1 MKKIKDLLQRMLY
14 ILNRYQKILCV
25 MVCGMTIIGS
35 VLECLGVT
43 IIIPVVNVILSPET
57 LMNNKYISQNPLIIN
72 MEYKGLVLLIVGG
85 VIVVYILKNGFFIFM
100 SWVRVKFS
108 CKIQREISVKM
119 MESYMSR
126 GYQFFLDKD
135 FGELNRGVSGDTTGV
150 YNALN
155 AGFRLFSDVMTIVL
169 ICIFMF
175 IADWSLAL
183 MMIAVSVVCV
193 LLIYFVFRRNMYTA
207 GIQTRSYSAKASQA
221 LVQAFAGIKDV
232 LVLRKQKYF
241 IDTYERNTIQVQ
253 LAQCKTVIGQESPA
267 YIVEGLCVSG
277 ILAVVGFK
285 IALGG
290 NGTEFISV
298 LAAFAVGAFR
308 ILPCLGRISISLNQV
323 TNALPSIN
331 AGYQGIK
338 DAEEYANK
346 HPEATFVREKSMK
359 LIDKMSR
366 ETLESNKKKKINM
379 NVSNEAKFH
388 SEVELR
394 DITFAYNEK
403 LGSVLEHVNL
413 TIKKG
418 QAIGFI
424 GTSGAGKS
432 TLVDLLLGL
441 LPPSSGEIFMD
452 GTRIIEIP
460 ELWCNTIG
468 YVPQNAFI
476 SSATILENIAFGETM
491 NEIDEERAWEAVER
505 AELGEFIH
513 SLPDGIMTKTGDR
526 GVRLSGG
533 QRQRI
538 AIARALYHQP
548 EILVLDEATSALDN
562 ETEAAVISAI
572 NSLQGQVTM
581 IIVAHRL
588 TTVRNC
594 DYLYEVGNKTIVKK
608 DTREVLRT
616 AGISSTPN
624 NK

>member
-1 MKKIKDLLQRMLY
+1 MKKLKDLLQRMLY
-14 ILNRYQKILCV
+14 ILNRFQKILCV
-25 MVCGMTIIGS
+25 MVCGLTIIGS
-35 VLECLGVT
+35 ILECLGVT
-43 IIIPVVNVILSPET
+43 IIIPMVNVIISPEA
-57 LMNNKYISQNPLIIN
+57 LMNNKYISQIPLIVN

-85 VIVVYILKNGFFIFM
+85 VIVMYIFKNAFFIFM
-100 SWVRVKFS
+100 AWFRVKFS
-108 CKIQREISVKM
+108 CKIQREISIRM

-135 FGELNRGVSGDTTGV
+135 FGELNRGVSGDTLGV

-155 AGFRLFSDVMTIVL
+155 AGFRLFSDAMTIVL
-169 ICIFMF
+169 ICAFMF

-221 LVQAFAGIKDV
+221 LVQAFSGIKDV

-253 LAQCKTVIGQESPA
+253 LAQCKTVIGQESPT
-267 YIVEGLCVSG
+267 YIVEGLCVLGIMAIVGLRIASG
-277 ILAVVGFK
+277 ANSK
-285 IALGG
+285 
-290 NGTEFISV
+290 EFVSV

-331 AGYQGIK
+331 AVYQSIK
-338 DAEEYANK
+338 EAEEYADK
-346 HPEATFVREKSMK
+346 HPEVKFIREKSSK
-359 LIDKMSR
+359 LIDKR
-366 ETLESNKKKKINM
+366 NKEILDGNKNIKVKT
-379 NVSNEAKFH
+379 NVSDDEKFH

-394 DITFAYNEK
+394 DITFTYSDK
-403 LGSVLEHVNL
+403 LDNVLEHVNL

-418 QAIGFI
+418 QAIAFI
-424 GTSGAGKS
+424 GISGAGKS
-432 TLVDLLLGL
+432 TLVDILLGL
-441 LPPSSGEIFMD
+441 LTPSFGEILMD
-452 GTRIIEIP
+452 GTKITDIP
-460 ELWCNTIG
+460 EVWSNTIG
-468 YVPQNAFI
+468 YVPQNVFI
-476 SSATILENIAFGETM
+476 SSATILENIAFGEDM
-491 NEIDEERAWEAVER
+491 NEIDEERAWEAIDR
-505 AELGEFIH
+505 AELGTFIR
-513 SLPDGIMTKTGDR
+513 SLPEGVMTKTGDR

-538 AIARALYHQP
+538 AIARALYHRP

-562 ETEAAVISAI
+562 ETEAAVMSAI
-572 NSLQGQVTM
+572 DSLQGQVTM

-594 DYLYEVGNKTIVKK
+594 DCLYEVGNKTIVKK
-608 DTREVLRT
+608 DTREVLQN
-616 AGISSTPN
+616 AGIACH
-624 NK
+624 